1 MRNRMDYFFKWLVQ
15 PMEKEDIDA
24 WKKANNIIIEKV
36 ELFED
41 FCFSLYYLVSNTYLG
56 NNDPD
61 SRDTQIPFTQED
73 KINHFEW
80 CWKQTLENFN
90 KENIVFDP
98 KGDNYDYFL
107 SFFFEVFYDQKDEE
121 VKIAVVDFFEQLFS
135 QDYSWSKSDLE
146 MFTDLYKIL
155 DRSLQI

>member
-1 MRNRMDYFFKWLVQ
+1 MDYFFKWLVQ

-73 KINHFEW
+73 KTNHFEW

-90 KENIVFDP
+90 KENILFDP